1 MSDPGPSG
9 SAWAR
14 LGRATRRVVGL
25 TTLVL
30 VIASTVLLGVVV
42 VGGATG
48 RWRLLPVRT
57 GSMTPHAPQGSVIVV
72 HPTPVTRVR
81 RGDVIVFQAPIP
93 GHPLV
98 VHRVYRLL
106 PGPSGPVVL
115 TKGDANPVPDPWR
128 FRIRSQTVWRG
139 GMVVP
144 ELGNLLFL
152 LESGDARVATL
163 ATATALVAMIGLAAI
178 WSSDLVTIAWRPPEA
193 GLPHISWRADG
204 APSRARLRR
213 ISAVRRPHRARPR
226 ADRGGSAHRE
236 LIPVAVAVLAVGT
249 ATVIGSGVLAT
260 FTGPA
265 AATATYASGKLVAPT
280 SLACQWTASTNVKL
294 TWTDASPT
302 FTTGYSYLRGTASGG
317 PYSSIG
323 TTVGESSTT
332 GNDTSPGAPTVHYY
346 VTVATH
352 GAWTSANSNQVVSTG
367 CTEAISLV
375 AGNGTAG
382 FTGDGTAATGAELNG
397 PVGVAADSAGNIYIA
412 DTTNNRIRKV
422 TAGGT
427 ISTFAGGGANTACS
441 FTGSPTSV
449 SLSAPIAI
457 AVDSAGTVYIAD
469 YSNNCIRKVSGG
481 TVSQVA
487 GGGASTACSF
497 SGSATS
503 VSLSTPGG
511 IAVDSAGAVY
521 VSDTGHNCIRKISGG
536 TVSQVAGGGASTA
549 CSFSG
554 AATSLSLNTP
564 YQVAVDSGGA
574 VYVADSANSCI
585 RKISGGTVSQVAGGG
600 ASTAC
605 SFSGAA
611 TSLSLSTPSAVI
623 VNSAGTLFITDSG
636 HNCIRKISGGT
647 VSQVAGTGTASY
659 SGDNGYANAATLSNP
674 GQLWLT
680 STGDLLVADHAN
692 NRVRKVGTP

>member
-1 MSDPGPSG
+1 MTGPNPPG

-14 LGRATRRVVGL
+14 FGRGARRVVSL

-30 VIASTVLLGVVV
+30 VTASTLLLGVVV

-72 HPTPVTRVR
+72 HPTPVSRVR

-106 PGPSGPVVL
+106 PGRSGPVVL

-178 WSSDLVTIAWRPPEA
+178 WTSDLITISWRPPEA
-193 GLPHISWRADG
+193 SLPYIWWRADG
-204 APSRARLRR
+204 APSRRALRR
-213 ISAVRRPHRARPR
+213 RASAAQRDRRARQR
-226 ADRGGSAHRE
+226 AERKGYAHRE

-265 AATATYASGKLVAPT
+265 AATATYATGNLAAPT
-280 SLACQWTASTNVKL
+280 GLACQWTAATNVKL

-302 FTTGYSYLRGTASGG
+302 FTTGYKYLRSATSGSG
-317 PYSSIG
+317 YSSIG

-332 GNDTSPGAPTVHYY
+332 GNDTSPGAGTVHYY
-346 VTVATH
+346 VTEATH
-352 GAWTSANSNQVVSTG
+352 GSWTSANSNQDVSTG

-382 FTGDGTAATGAELNG
+382 FTGDTGAATAAELNG
-397 PVGVAADSAGNIYIA
+397 AVGVAADSAGNIYIA

-422 TAGGT
+422 TAAGI
-427 ISTFAGGGANTACS
+427 ISTF
-441 FTGSPTSV
+441 
-449 SLSAPIAI
+449 
-457 AVDSAGTVYIAD
+457 
-469 YSNNCIRKVSGG
+469 
-481 TVSQVA
+481 
-487 GGGASTACSF
+487 
-497 SGSATS
+497 
-503 VSLSTPGG
+503 
-511 IAVDSAGAVY
+511 
-521 VSDTGHNCIRKISGG
+521 
-536 TVSQVAGGGASTA
+536 
-549 CSFSG
+549 
-554 AATSLSLNTP
+554 
-564 YQVAVDSGGA
+564 
-574 VYVADSANSCI
+574 
-585 RKISGGTVSQVAGGG
+585 AGGG

-611 TSLSLSTPSAVI
+611 TSLSLSTPSAVA
-623 VNSAGTLFITDSG
+623 VTSGGAVFITDSG
-636 HNCIRKISGGT
+636 HNCVRKISAGT

-674 GQLWLT
+674 GQIWLT
-680 STGDLLVADHAN
+680 SAGDLLVADHGN